1 MPTPGWGWGGGQERR
16 AGFGGKGRAEGTK
29 LQEKGKLGTAF
40 PVHLVL
46 AENSKEYE
54 ISKFEP
60 DLPGGWLWRRYIC

>member
-1 MPTPGWGWGGGQERR
+1 MGAGRR
-16 AGFGGKGRAEGTK
+16 GEQDLVGKDELREQSYK
-29 LQEKGKLGTAF
+29 RRENWGTAF

>member
-1 MPTPGWGWGGGQERR
+1 MVGKDELREQSYKRR
-16 AGFGGKGRAEGTK
+16 ENW
-29 LQEKGKLGTAF
+29 GTAF